1 MSQGLPSTYT
11 YVASSLDGRTSFLDL
26 KVIGDPDDLTLHAH
40 RLLADHRS
48 CDKVEVWADS
58 VCVAVVAR
66 QPDGATAPSA

>member
-1 MSQGLPSTYT
+1 MSQGQAPTYT

-26 KVIGDPDDLTLHAH
+26 KVAADSDEMTRHAH

-58 VCVAVVAR
+58 ACVAVVTR
-66 QPDGATAPSA
+66 QDGAAAP